1 MRKAVVELD
10 SDEENGEALDSPAP
24 PVHSSGPAVCPE
36 VTSAHSEAA
45 SAIVAA
51 LECSARPSK
60 RLKEV
65 PRVVTARGNA
75 LEYLWGRIRDANREA
90 RVITAASLRACLTAE
105 GVAATDSE
113 VRTMLEL
120 YASDGNSEI
129 TFEGFQKAVS
139 DAQLKVSKAGRVW

>member
-75 LEYLWGRIRDANREA
+75 LEYLWGRIRDANRE
-90 RVITAASLRACLTAE
+90 E